1 MMDDASFVEE
11 IKSVK
16 FGTGENA
23 KVTTALMFD
32 LNKLK
37 EADRS
42 DVMYAIESQSFS
54 PATPLG
60 NEVINNTNSAIS
72 GQTSIPDDDDLPF

>member
-1 MMDDASFVEE
+1 M
-11 IKSVK
+11 K
-16 FGTGENA
+16 
-23 KVTTALMFD
+23 
-32 LNKLK
+32 KLK
-37 EADRS
+37 DILTPRS
-42 DVMYAIESQSFS
+42 VMYAIENQAFS